1 MGYYYFVLGYKW
13 KIEANTFA
21 ITIMKDFQVSKF
33 SNFFSVGID
42 HAKATVQIREQ
53 FTLNQEQASH
63 LIYEY
68 KQQGGDGIMVLATC
82 NRTEIYAFG
91 NCPRNII
98 GLFCKYAGTSQE
110 LFDAHKTIKQ
120 NTEAIEHLFRVGAG
134 LESKILGD
142 FEIIGQIKKS
152 FRQAKDL
159 NASNGFLERLVN
171 SAVECSKRVKN
182 ETELSTGAASVA
194 FAAVLQLKE
203 YLKRNPQPKVLLIG
217 MGKMGQTTSENLINQ
232 TGVKDITL
240 INRTAEKAE
249 RLAERFGVKHK
260 GIEDLDFEL
269 NAADVV
275 IVATGSDKPTV
286 KAQHFNTQKERLLL
300 DLSMPRNISLEL
312 YNAPNF
318 KVVDVDA
325 LSEIAQ
331 ESIDNRKS
339 QIPVAETIINEKL
352 LEFFQWLESRKV
364 APTLHLMREKLDEWK
379 SRELELVAK
388 KFPEID
394 PLQAEAFA
402 SQILNR
408 ISGQFARKLKA
419 GSADLNSDLRT
430 IHHIFELNN

>member
-1 MGYYYFVLGYKW
+1 
-13 KIEANTFA
+13 
-21 ITIMKDFQVSKF
+21 MKDFQVSKF

-42 HAKATVQIREQ
+42 HAKANVKIREQ

-98 GLFCKYAGTSQE
+98 ALFCKYTGTSQE

-152 FRQAKDL
+152 FRLAKDL

-171 SAVECSKRVKN
+171 NTVECSKRVKN

-203 YLKRNPQPKVLLIG
+203 YLKSNPQPKVLLIG
-217 MGKMGQTTSENLINQ
+217 LGKMGQTTSENLINQ

-240 INRTAEKAE
+240 VNRTAEKAE
-249 RLAERFGVKHK
+249 RLANRFGVKHK

-286 KAQHFNTQKERLLL
+286 EAKHFGTPKERLLL

-318 KVVDVDA
+318 KVVDVDQ
-325 LSEIAQ
+325 LSEVAQ
-331 ESIDNRKS
+331 ESINNRKA